1 MECLDIYDENKK
13 KTGKIKKTE
22 KENENRAFFLCA
34 GMV

>member
-22 KENENRAFFLCA
+22 KENEKENK
-34 GMV
+34 